1 MIFTDVFFETT
12 NPITSYNRLVNIDVM
27 LSIIFHTVSYLFI
40 VYIFSFLFNL
50 KLNKQVY
57 FKLTMFLI
65 IVMILGYIGRLYRVK
80 SNYNYLKSIYGHKEA
95 LDITN
100 TLTYNGYYTYYFL
113 G

>member
-1 MIFTDVFFETT
+1 MLFTDVFFETT
-12 NPITSYNRLVNIDVM
+12 NPHSSYKRLAKMDVFI
-27 LSIIFHTVSYLFI
+27 SIIFHTVSYLLI

-50 KLNKQVY
+50 KLDKQTY
-57 FKLTMFLI
+57 IKLSIFFAI
-65 IVMILGYIGRLYRVK
+65 IMVLGYIGRLYRVK

-100 TLTYNGYYTYYFL
+100 NLTYNGYYTYYFL

>member
-57 FKLTMFLI
+57 FKLTIFLI
-65 IVMILGYIGRLYRVK
+65 IVMILGYICRLYRVK